1 MKREKPENLM
11 RVSFPS
17 RSVNESLSRSLA
29 AAFAAWKFPVKE
41 AEADE

>member
-17 RSVNESLSRSLA
+17 RSVNESLCGPGRPHGGGALRH
-29 AAFAAWKFPVKE
+29 
-41 AEADE
+41 